1 MQNHNTEQK
10 YRADVA
16 YIGTAYKGFQFQKNG
31 DSIQAQLEKAV
42 STILRHP
49 VIIRGASRTDSGVH
63 AENQVVTFQTAVPY
77 TSSDWRYSLN
87 AILPNDICVRNIS
100 MVSSAFHPINDAV
113 GKIYRYRLWRGQ
125 CTFPHIRPFVWGI
138 QREIDLDC
146 LLRQAADFVG
156 VHDFTSFCAIDSDAS
171 TKVREIYEVRVD
183 VRDPL
188 VDIWISGRGF
198 LKQMV
203 RIIVGT
209 MVDIAS
215 GRKPSGSVPQILEAK
230 ARDAAG
236 MTAPPQGLSLVR
248 ILYDDIPSLESVME
262 DASKGYCLNI

>member
-1 MQNHNTEQK
+1 MQNQNTEQK

-16 YIGTAYKGFQFQKNG
+16 YIGTEYKGFQFQKNG
-31 DSIQAQLEKAV
+31 DSVQAQLEKAF

-63 AENQVVTFQTAVPY
+63 AENQVVSFHTAVPY
-77 TSSDWRYSLN
+77 MSTDWRYSIN
-87 AILPNDICVRNIS
+87 AILPKDICVRNITVAS
-100 MVSSAFHPINDAV
+100 NSFHPINDSV

-138 QREIDLDC
+138 HREIDLDC
-146 LLRQAADFVG
+146 LLEQVSDFEG

-171 TKVREIYEVRVD
+171 TKVREVVEVRIEI
-183 VRDPL
+183 RDPL
-188 VDIWISGRGF
+188 VDIWITGRGF

-203 RIIVGT
+203 RIMVGT
-209 MVDIAS
+209 LVDIAS
-215 GRKPSGSVPQILEAK
+215 GRKPKGSIPQMLEVK

-236 MTAPPQGLSLVR
+236 MTAPSQGLSLVKV
-248 ILYDDIPSLESVME
+248 LYDDIPTLESVIRE
-262 DASKGYCLNI
+262 ASKGYCLNI